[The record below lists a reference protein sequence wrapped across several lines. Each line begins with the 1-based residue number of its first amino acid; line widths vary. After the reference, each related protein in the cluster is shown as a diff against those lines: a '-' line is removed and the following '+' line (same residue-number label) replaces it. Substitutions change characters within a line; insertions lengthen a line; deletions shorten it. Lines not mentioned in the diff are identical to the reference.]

1 MKQVQL
7 SNRLLAAAGMVTKG
21 NIVAD
26 IGCDHAYT
34 SIYLCQAGIAPK
46 VIAMDVNKGPLVGAR
61 AHVEEAGLASQI
73 TIRLSDGLQKLAPG
87 EADTVLLC
95 GMGGLLMIKILSDF
109 PEATASLKELVLQPQ
124 SEVGEVRMFL
134 HKQGYEITKEHMLKE
149 DGKFYV
155 MMRAVKSTAP
165 QAYETE
171 CDYLYGKL
179 LIEEKHEVL
188 LEYLEREQRLRT
200 DVLAALSGQD
210 TENARLRKE
219 SLNREFSLIE
229 EARTRIMRKVDA
241 E

>member
-149 DGKFYV
+149 DGRFYV